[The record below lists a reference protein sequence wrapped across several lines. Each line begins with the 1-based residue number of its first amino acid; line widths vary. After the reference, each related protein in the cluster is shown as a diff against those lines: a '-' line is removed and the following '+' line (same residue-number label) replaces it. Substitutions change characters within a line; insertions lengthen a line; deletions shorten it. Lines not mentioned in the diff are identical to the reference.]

1 MPYYVDTSPAVL
13 AGRGELQPSARLSF
27 AGAVGSAVTGNA
39 SSVIADYA
47 ELQQANQGPRL
58 TQDAANQLFK
68 DAGVKHSAPADGYTQ
83 SAVDVIVKR
92 QRNQML
98 AREIDAA
105 TPYSWLGTPVRG
117 GAMLLAGLADPL
129 NVASAFM
136 PVVREARVASILA
149 NAGESALARAGAR
162 AAIGAAEGFAG
173 AAALELPTYG
183 LRTAMQDDYHLTD
196 SLLNMAFGTALG
208 GGLHAVGGAIA
219 GSQAWAPRK
228 SARCWT
234 TRPASSRTPRA
245 SQICSAALRGWAS
258 ATPCRWLW
266 LSSACCS
273 RQSASGWRL
282 SAKPPSRGCTT

>member
-1 MPYYVDTSPAVL
+1 
-13 AGRGELQPSARLSF
+13 
-27 AGAVGSAVTGNA
+27 
-39 SSVIADYA
+39 
-47 ELQQANQGPRL
+47 
-58 TQDAANQLFK
+58 
-68 DAGVKHSAPADGYTQ
+68 
-83 SAVDVIVKR
+83 
-92 QRNQML
+92 ML

-208 GGLHAVGGAIA
+208 GGLHAVGGAIGDHLGGGNPYSRFA
-219 GSQAWAPRK
+219 GLGTK
-228 SARCWT
+228 E
-234 TRPASSRTPRA
+234 
-245 SQICSAALRGWAS
+245 I
-258 ATPCRWLW
+258 
-266 LSSACCS
+266 
-273 RQSASGWRL
+273 RQVLDYEAGKLTDASGFSDLQRRAAGLGQRDTVPVAVAEQRVLQPAERQRL
-282 SAKPPSRGCTT
+282 AVVSEAPFARLYDARGGHCPGERRPTRDLQGRTAGRSRAARRTARHRRDPHAAGADRAAAEDAAG